1 MLMAKMANQ
10 QLVTASH
17 QLTKEDK
24 YYCPACQKGV
34 HLKQGAV
41 MRPHFAHFKAEACA
55 AFSEGETAEHLEG
68 KVQLREWLECLNIR
82 VEMEAYL
89 PELKQRPDLLVV
101 TDERKVAIEFQCSG
115 IAVEKVEERTRGY
128 RQAGIEVV
136 WVLGEQLAAS
146 KKLTAFQKACLTNVG
161 GELLL
166 FHYSVKKKR
175 LDYWGDFQLTQ
186 KGRMQSQKK
195 CLFKDSRLRFEK
207 LEKPGKRQRVNM
219 EIEYQKMMRQFYGEQ
234 LREFQA
240 ILYEKGETHIS
251 LPKEVYVRCSKEWM
265 IPYHPLEWKMA
276 FIWWLEEFGLRT
288 VLTERKIRE
297 WAKQLAYHTMPQVTE
312 EQQLRPVMEFIE
324 ILTEAGVLKRFRLD
338 KWTLI
343 EYPKR
348 FKNLEEKLK

>member
-55 AFSEGETAEHLEG
+55 AFSEGETVEHLEG

-136 WVLGEQLAAS
+136 WVLGEQLAGQR
-146 KKLTAFQKACLTNVG
+146 KLTAFQKACLTNVK

-166 FHYSVKKKR
+166 FHYSVKKQR
-175 LDYWGDFQLTQ
+175 LEYWGDFKLNQ
-186 KGRMQSQKK
+186 KQRIQYRKK
-195 CLFKDSRLRFEK
+195 FLLKDSRLRIEK
-207 LEKPGKRQRVNM
+207 LENPAKRQQMNM

-251 LPKEVYVRCSKEWM
+251 LPKEVYARCSKEWM
-265 IPYHPLEWKMA
+265 ICGHPLEWKMA
-276 FIWWLEEFGLRT
+276 FIWWLEGFDFRT
-288 VLTERKIRE
+288 VLTERKVRE
-297 WAKQLAYHTMPQVTE
+297 WSRQLSYHTIPQATE
-312 EQQLRPVMEFIE
+312 EQRLRPVMEFIE
-324 ILTEAGVLKRFRLD
+324 TLTEAGVLKRFRLD
-338 KWTLI
+338 KWTVI

>member
-1 MLMAKMANQ
+1 MLMAKMDKRN
-10 QLVTASH
+10 LVGASH
-17 QLTKEDK
+17 QLSKGEN
-24 YYCPACQKGV
+24 YSCPACQQRV
-34 HLKQGAV
+34 YLKQGAV

-68 KVQLREWLECLNIR
+68 KVQLREWLKRLNVC

-101 TDERKVAIEFQCSG
+101 KGKRRIAIEFQCSG

-136 WVLGEQLAAS
+136 WVLGEQLAGQR
-146 KKLTAFQKACLTNVG
+146 KLTAFQKACLTNVK

-166 FHYSVKKKR
+166 FHYSVKKQR
-175 LDYWGDFQLTQ
+175 LEYWGDFKLNQ
-186 KGRMQSQKK
+186 KQRIQYRKK
-195 CLFKDSRLRFEK
+195 FLLKDSRLRIEK
-207 LEKPGKRQRVNM
+207 LRKSVKKQRVNM
-219 EIEYQKMMRQFYGEQ
+219 EIEYQKMMRQFQGEQ

-240 ILYEKGETHIS
+240 ILYEKEETHIS
-251 LPKEVYVRCSKEWM
+251 LPKEVYARCSKEWM
-265 IPYHPLEWKMA
+265 ICGHPLEWKMA

-288 VLTERKIRE
+288 VLTERKVRE
-297 WAKQLAYHTMPQVTE
+297 WSRQLSYHTIPQATE
-312 EQQLRPVMEFIE
+312 EQRLRPVMEFVE
-324 ILTEAGVLKRFRLD
+324 ILTEAGVLKRFSLD
-338 KWTLI
+338 KWTVI